1 MELGLQIPIASGIP
15 DSMICFPDSKTQY
28 FGFHEQNLH
37 GGINYAKLL
46 HLGKWWLALLNLMHA
61 CFNVYHERLL
71 FTRKALF
78 KELKG
83 LGLSRPSTK

>member
-15 DSMICFPDSKTQY
+15 DSMNCFPDSKTQY

-46 HLGKWWLALLNLMHA
+46 RLGKWWLALLNLCMHA
-61 CFNVYHERLL
+61 LMFIMRGFCLL
-71 FTRKALF
+71 GKLCLR
-78 KELKG
+78 
-83 LGLSRPSTK
+83 S